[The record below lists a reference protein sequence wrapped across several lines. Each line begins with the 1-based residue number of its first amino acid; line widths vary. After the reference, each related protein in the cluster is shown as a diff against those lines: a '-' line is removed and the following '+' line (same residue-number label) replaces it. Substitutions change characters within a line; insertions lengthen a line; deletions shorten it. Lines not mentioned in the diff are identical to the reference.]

1 MAGDAVYVTREHLQT
16 MQTELHDLK
25 SRARREVAQKIADAR
40 SHGDLSEN
48 ADYDAAKH
56 EQELLEIR
64 ISRLEGALSRVQV
77 IDPKDFP
84 NDKVYILSRVKLLN
98 KKLGK
103 EVDYQLVSPEEADFE
118 QQKLSVTSPLG
129 KALLGKVVGDIVET
143 KVPAGVIQYE
153 VLAIGK

>member
-1 MAGDAVYVTREHLQT
+1 MAEAVYITRERLEA
-16 MQTELHDLK
+16 MQQEVHELK
-25 SRARREVAQKIADAR
+25 TKGRREIAQKIADAR

-64 ISRLEGALSRVQV
+64 ISKIETALSRAQV

-84 NDKVYILSRVKLLN
+84 DDKVYILSRVKLLN
-98 KKLGK
+98 KKTNR
-103 EVDYQLVSPEEADFE
+103 EIDYLLVSNEEADFE
-118 QQKLSVTSPLG
+118 QNKLSVTSPLG
-129 KALLGKVVGDIVET
+129 KALLGRVIGDIVET

-153 VLAIGK
+153 VLNISK

>member
-1 MAGDAVYVTREHLQT
+1 MAGDAVYVTREHLLT
-16 MQTELHDLK
+16 MQSELHDLK
-25 SRARREVAQKIADAR
+25 TRARKEVAQKIADAR

-64 ISRLEGALSRVQV
+64 ISRLEGALSRAQV

-84 NDKVYILSRVKLLN
+84 NDKVYILSKVRLLN
-98 KKLGK
+98 KKSSK

-118 QQKLSVTSPLG
+118 QNKLSVTSPLG

-143 KVPAGVIQYE
+143 KVPAGAIQYE
-153 VLAIGK
+153 VLSIGK